1 MWYNIFVKVL
11 DIIKTHIKNDNLYIT
26 QHADSRM
33 HSRGINYSDI
43 YKAINN
49 GIIIEEY
56 LDDKP
61 YPSYLICGKSNN
73 RFIHV
78 LLSDDGENSYLI
90 TTYIPDKELWN
101 EDFTKRR

>member
-1 MWYNIFVKVL
+1 MKVL

-33 HSRGINYSDI
+33 HSRGIDYSDI
-43 YKAINN
+43 YNAIDN

-101 EDFTKRR
+101 EDFTERR

>member
-1 MWYNIFVKVL
+1 MSIL
-11 DIIKTHIKNDNLYIT
+11 ETIKKHKNSGNLYIT

-33 HSRGINYSDI
+33 HSRGIDYSDI
-43 YKAINN
+43 YNVINS
-49 GIIIEEY
+49 GIIIESY

-61 YPSYLICGKSNN
+61 FPSYLICGKSNDK
-73 RFIHV
+73 FIHV
-78 LLSDDGENSYLI
+78 LLSDDGVNSYLI

>member
-1 MWYNIFVKVL
+1 MFTSKSKQQNECG
-11 DIIKTHIKNDNLYIT
+11 
-26 QHADSRM
+26 DSLA
-33 HSRGINYSDI
+33 SPE
-43 YKAINN
+43 K

-61 YPSYLICGKSNN
+61 FPSYLICGKSNN
-73 RFIHV
+73 KFVHV

>member
-1 MWYNIFVKVL
+1 MKIL

-33 HSRGINYSDI
+33 HSRGIDYSDI

>member
-1 MWYNIFVKVL
+1 MKVL

-101 EDFTKRR
+101 EDFTERR